1 MNEHTLISN
10 LLPLYVSG
18 ALDRPRRD
26 DVEKH
31 LAVCAECQS
40 DLALWK
46 AVSVETRLEN
56 QSAAAPYGLADRAIN
71 SIQPARPMIS
81 QIKAKLQRAL
91 YLLRSQMPLVQRE
104 IWPASAAVIGLG
116 YAAALIAD
124 QAEILYALAPLI
136 AATCVSLIYGPENDP
151 GYELSLST
159 PTAPRQI
166 LLARLALVF
175 GYNLALVLL
184 AAIGLLPLI
193 DKLLLG
199 SLLLSWLAPMTFL
212 SAVALALS
220 LWIGAPNAIVFAYIA
235 WLGELISR
243 LLRAPQSP
251 IELSPI
257 TVQIMTAY
265 QHFWQTPM
273 LLLAMAV
280 LLFGVAA
287 WLAGRKEQ
295 SLLGAT

>member
-1 MNEHTLISN
+1 MNEHTRISN

-18 ALDRPRRD
+18 ALDRPQRD

-31 LAVCAECQS
+31 LAVCAECKS
-40 DLALWK
+40 DLAFWK
-46 AVSVETRLEN
+46 AISVEIRLEN
-56 QSAAAPYGLADRAIN
+56 QSAAAPNGLTDRAIN
-71 SIQPARPMIS
+71 SIQSAMPIPDR
-81 QIKAKLQRAL
+81 IKVKFQRVL
-91 YLLRSQMPLVQRE
+91 YLLRSQMPLVQHE

-116 YAAALIAD
+116 YAAALIAA
-124 QAEILYALAPLI
+124 QAEIIYALAPLV

-151 GYELSLST
+151 AYELSLST
-159 PTAPRQI
+159 PTGQRQI

-175 GYNLALVLL
+175 GYNLALVLI

-199 SLLLSWLAPMTFL
+199 NLLLSWLAPMTFL
-212 SAVALALS
+212 SAAALALS
-220 LWIGAPNAIVFAYIA
+220 LWIGAPNAIVIAYIA
-235 WLGELISR
+235 WLAELISR

-251 IELSPI
+251 IELSSI
-257 TVQIMTAY
+257 TVQLMTSY
-265 QHFWQTPM
+265 QHFWQTPT
-273 LLLAMAV
+273 LLLTLAL

-295 SLLGAT
+295 SLLEAA